1 MSPAGIAVVVSLCL
15 SAAVWGGMRV
25 RRLLPEH
32 HLSSDTRD
40 TVKLAMG
47 LVGTMSALLLGLLV
61 SSAKGS
67 YDAERVQVIQMAAKV
82 VFLDRVLEDYGPG
95 AADARH
101 RLRGVVEEFVRR
113 TWPEASGQPGA
124 PPAPGSAAGEALF
137 GDIERL
143 APADDLQRSLK
154 TQATSLAL
162 DLGQQRVLL
171 LEQSISAISGPMLAV
186 VICWLVIIFS
196 GFSVLAPPNGTAL
209 LALLVSAL
217 AVAGAIFLILELDLP
232 FGGIVRISGQPM
244 LDALSRLAR

>member
-1 MSPAGIAVVVSLCL
+1 MNPAGIAGIVFLCL
-15 SAAVWGGMRV
+15 SAAVLAGMRV

-67 YDAERVQVIQMAAKV
+67 YDAERAQVIQMAAKV

-95 AADARH
+95 AADARNQLH
-101 RLRGVVEEFVRR
+101 AVVDEFVRR
-113 TWPEASGQPGA
+113 MWPDASGQPGR
-124 PPAPGSAAGEALF
+124 PPAPDSAAGDALF
-137 GDIERL
+137 GDIQRL

-162 DLGQQRVLL
+162 DLGQQRALL
-171 LEQSISAISGPMLAV
+171 MEQSISAISRPMLV
-186 VICWLVIIFS
+186 VVVCWLVIIFV
-196 GFSVLAPPNGTAL
+196 GFSVLAPPNGTAV

-217 AVAGAIFLILELDLP
+217 AVAGAIFLVLELDLP
-232 FGGIVRISGQPM
+232 FGGVVRISGQPM